1 MSAVATTDAEI
12 VQDWD
17 SLDDAGDEREAGVSP
32 SIIPTERQAPEPES
46 ISPDTTVANANEPAP
61 QRETP
66 DERATRLAELEAQ
79 NAELQRQIANREW
92 SSQGRYIQEQK
103 KAQLL
108 QQELDAIKARS
119 LDEDADTTYRY
130 QAEIS
135 KANAS
140 GDELRA
146 GALQDRLDA
155 ILAKREVQRLR
166 EETERATK
174 HASEL
179 ASTTREWQVRQA
191 GEQVRQAA
199 IPSLRADV
207 TALAQEMELSAA
219 DVQDLLAFTVTP
231 DLTYLT
237 QNAPP
242 EVVAQVYYQKLT
254 AAQQR
259 ATALRE
265 RQVAQNVN
273 TLTNN
278 GAFNREGG
286 GGGAGPQDLDKAFEE
301 SDFEDALAL
310 IDEGYVPPTKGKRR
324 RR

>member
-66 DERATRLAELEAQ
+66 DERATRLAQLEER
-79 NAELQRQIANREW
+79 NAELERQMAAREW
-92 SSQGRYIQEQK
+92 SSEGRYRAEQK
-103 KAQLL
+103 KNQLL
-108 QQELDAIKARS
+108 QEQLQAANQRDLGEDERLTAQYQRAIANAVADGDEPRVVALRADLRAELAERKATRLEQEQARVSKEAQELAA
-119 LDEDADTTYRY
+119 
-130 QAEIS
+130 
-135 KANAS
+135 
-140 GDELRA
+140 
-146 GALQDRLDA
+146 
-155 ILAKREVQRLR
+155 
-166 EETERATK
+166 
-174 HASEL
+174 H
-179 ASTTREWQVRQA
+179 TREWQVRQA

-273 TLTNN
+273 QATQS